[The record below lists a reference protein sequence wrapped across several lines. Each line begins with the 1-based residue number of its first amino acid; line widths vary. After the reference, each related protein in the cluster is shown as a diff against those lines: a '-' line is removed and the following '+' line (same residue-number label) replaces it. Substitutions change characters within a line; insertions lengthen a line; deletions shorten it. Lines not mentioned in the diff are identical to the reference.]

1 MLRPY
6 FHIAALLAKSL
17 TRSLTP
23 EETREL
29 AEWTNASPHNRRLA
43 ESVSRKEN
51 LGRYIE
57 RASKYDKTAG
67 WEQVQK
73 RIRQARRKRIRTRV
87 MRYAALLLLPVAAA
101 ITLYYLQR
109 PEKSPAPTA
118 PPATAA
124 TVVPGSSKAILTLGT
139 GETVCLDS
147 ASVRE
152 LTENGA
158 QIDIR
163 NSSLTY
169 APASPETTEPETT
182 VYNRIE
188 VPRGGEYRL
197 CLSDG
202 SLVHLNAMS
211 SLRYPVRFTGTTREV
226 ELCGEAFFEVKKDD
240 APFVVKTDDAEI
252 RVLGTT
258 FNICA
263 YPENHNIQ
271 TTLVTG
277 SVQMQAPGGESV
289 VLEPSQQAELDNRSH
304 RMAVRRVDVS
314 LYTSWTQGKIYFKD
328 ERLDR
333 MMAVLSRWYDVDVT
347 FKDARL
353 KELRFGCNLN
363 RYDEIGPFLKL
374 LDATGRVHTGIKA
387 RTIVIY

>member
-17 TRSLTP
+17 TRSLTD

-29 AEWTNASPHNRRLA
+29 AEWTNASPRNRRLA

-51 LGRYIE
+51 LERYIDQT
-57 RASKYDKTAG
+57 SKYDKAAG

-73 RIRQARRKRIRTRV
+73 RIRQARLKTIRTRV
-87 MRYAALLLLPVAAA
+87 VRYAALLLLPVAAG
-101 ITLYYLQR
+101 ITLYYTYL
-109 PEKSPAPTA
+109 PEESPVPGA
-118 PPATAA
+118 PPATAPA
-124 TVVPGSSKAILTLGT
+124 VVPGTTKAVLTLGT
-139 GETVCLDS
+139 GKTVCLDS

-152 LTENGA
+152 LTENGT

-169 APASPETTEPETT
+169 APAPPKATETETP

-197 CLSDG
+197 RLSDG

-211 SLRYPVRFTGTTREV
+211 SLRYPVRFTGTAREV
-226 ELCGEAFFEVKKDD
+226 ELQGEAFFEVKKHG
-240 APFVVKTDDAEI
+240 APFVVKTGGAEI

-263 YPENHNIQ
+263 YPENRKIQ

-277 SVQMQAPGGESV
+277 SVQMQAPGAGSV
-289 VLEPSQQAELDNRSH
+289 VLEPSQQAEFDNDSH
-304 RMAVRRVDVS
+304 RIDVHRVDVS
-314 LYTSWTQGKIYFKD
+314 LYTSWTHGKIYFKD
-328 ERLDR
+328 EQLDHIIT
-333 MMAVLSRWYDVDVT
+333 VLSRWYDVDVV
-347 FKDARL
+347 FKDASL
-353 KELRFGCNLN
+353 KKLQFGCNLN
-363 RYDEIGPFLKL
+363 RYEKIGPFLKL
-374 LDATGRVHTGIKA
+374 LNATGRVRTRIEGN
-387 RTIVIY
+387 TIVIY

>member
-1 MLRPY
+1 MLQPY

-17 TRSLTP
+17 TRSLTSQ
-23 EETREL
+23 ETREL
-29 AEWTNASPHNRRLA
+29 AEWTNATPHNRQLA
-43 ESVSRKEN
+43 ESVCRKEN
-51 LGRYIE
+51 LARYVT

-73 RIRQARRKRIRTRV
+73 RIRQARRKRIRTLV
-87 MRYAALLLLPVAAA
+87 ARYAALLLLPVAAG
-101 ITLYYLQR
+101 ITLYYLQQ
-109 PEKSPAPTA
+109 PEKSPAPA
-118 PPATAA
+118 ARPATAA
-124 TVVPGSSKAILTLGT
+124 SVVPGSSKAVLTLGS

-152 LTENGA
+152 LAESGA
-158 QIDIR
+158 QIEIQH
-163 NSSLTY
+163 SSLTY
-169 APASPETTEPETT
+169 APAAPAATETETP

-226 ELCGEAFFEVKKDD
+226 ELCGEAFFEVKKGG
-240 APFVVKTDDAEI
+240 APFVVKTGGAEI

-277 SVQMQAPGGESV
+277 SVQMQAPGSESV

-314 LYTSWTQGKIYFKD
+314 LYTSWTHGKIYFKD

-333 MMAVLSRWYDVDVT
+333 MMAVLSRWYDVDVV
-347 FKDARL
+347 FKNERL

-374 LDATGRVHTGIKA
+374 LDATGRVRTGIEA